1 MAPCMY
7 QNRVH
12 LYIVVHSLAQLLGY
26 GMLYLSV
33 LERQFPWTVLGC
45 TDQFRIGDG
54 RFSDSTKACL
64 KIMMAGV
71 NNSEF

>member
-1 MAPCMY
+1 MKKVQKSAILS
-7 QNRVH
+7 QNCEISNNMVCATYKCSGQTVH
-12 LYIVVHSLAQLLGY
+12 
-26 GMLYLSV
+26 V
-33 LERQFPWTVLGC
+33 LRHPIGC
-45 TDQFRIGDG
+45 TDQFRIGGG